1 MSEKKF
7 KEAKGNLAFS
17 QGLLD
22 RIGGQNVAQPQ
33 EMAQQSPEMPTQAP
47 MEQPQ
52 QAPQEAPQPQPA
64 PQPAPQP
71 TPTTPEAPVEGGA
84 GLLVDATNKIQ
95 EAFGQL
101 TSFFVKNEENAS
113 AEVKKRDEKHLKEL
127 KGIKDQIKKIVEE

>member
-1 MSEKKF
+1 MNKTF
-7 KEAKGNLAFS
+7 NIARANLAHS
-17 QGLLD
+17 QSLMD
-22 RIGGQNVAQPQ
+22 AMHAPQQMAQP
-33 EMAQQSPEMPTQAP
+33 SPEMPQ
-47 MEQPQ
+47 Q
-52 QAPQEAPQPQPA
+52 QAPQAPVEQPTPQPA

-71 TPTTPEAPVEGGA
+71 TPTAPEAPVEGGA